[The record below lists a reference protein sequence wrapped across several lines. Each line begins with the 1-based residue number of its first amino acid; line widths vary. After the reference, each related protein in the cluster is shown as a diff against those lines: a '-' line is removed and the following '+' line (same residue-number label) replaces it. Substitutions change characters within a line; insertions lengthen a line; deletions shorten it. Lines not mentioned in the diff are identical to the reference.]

1 MDSAFLREYYTD
13 SNHLNSKLDMDEL
26 YEKKKESDITK
37 LNIYNKV
44 LSRIHSRVKLTSR
57 QKKNN
62 QFCWFVV
69 PEVILGEP
77 RYDSKNCIPYLIE
90 KLKENGFLV
99 KYTHPNLL
107 FLTWQHYIPSYVR
120 SEIKKREGIAIDGF
134 GNIVREQDKKKQE
147 KKDNNSLLFNTGEKE
162 QQTSNNKKEY
172 KSISSYK
179 PTGNAVYSD
188 DMFKKM
194 EDKFKS

>member
-1 MDSAFLREYYTD
+1 MNYM
-13 SNHLNSKLDMDEL
+13 K
-26 YEKKKESDITK
+26 KKKESDITK

-120 SEIKKREGIAIDGF
+120 SEIKKREGISIDGF
-134 GNIVREQDKKKQE
+134 GNIIRDKDKKKQE

-194 EDKFKS
+194 EDKFNS